1 MVILIYIKLLL
12 YFCGLKTS
20 KMILRENY
28 LQQIRPL
35 INKPFIKVLTGIRRC
50 GKSVI
55 LTQLIDLLRKSGI
68 LDSKIIYYNFES
80 LAHIEI
86 DGYLKLY
93 TEIKTKITDNE
104 RYYILLD
111 EIQEVKEW
119 EKAVNSLL
127 SDSNVDIY
135 ITGSNSK
142 LLSSELSTYIA
153 GRYVEFEIS
162 TLSFAEYILFKET
175 RLSKRI
181 ENIYAEFLIYI
192 RLGGFPTIHLADYD
206 TDTIYKIVHDI
217 YSSVILRDTV
227 QRYNIRNIDLLER
240 LIKFIFENIGN
251 RFSAKNIADYFKSQQ
266 RNIDLNT
273 IYNYLQAL
281 EGAFIIQR
289 ISRYDIKGKEILQT
303 NEKYFVS
310 DVSLIYSV
318 LGYRDRFISGIL
330 ENIVLLELKRR
341 GYKVYVGKNED
352 KEVDFIAEKKNEKVY
367 IQVTYKMVE
376 QQTIEREFGAFKS
389 INDNYPKY
397 VVSMDEFW
405 NDNMEGIKHIHIA
418 DFLLL
423 NQY

>member
-1 MVILIYIKLLL
+1 
-12 YFCGLKTS
+12 
-20 KMILRENY
+20 MIVRENY

-35 INKPFIKVLTGIRRC
+35 IDKPFIKVLTGIRRC

-55 LTQLIDLLRKSGI
+55 LTQLVDLFRESGI
-68 LDSKIIYYNFES
+68 LESKIIYYNFES

-93 TEIKTKITDNE
+93 TEIKNKITDNE

-127 SDSNVDIY
+127 ADSNVDIY

-153 GRYVEFEIS
+153 GRYVEFEIN

-175 RLSKRI
+175 RIAKKI

-192 RLGGFPTIHLADYD
+192 RFGGFPSIHLADYD
-206 TDTIYKIVHDI
+206 TDTIYKIVYDI

-227 QRYNIRNIDLLER
+227 QRYNIRNIELLER

-266 RNIDLNT
+266 RTIDLNS

-289 ISRYDIKGKEILQT
+289 VPRYDIKGKEILQT

-318 LGYRDRFISGIL
+318 LGYRDRFIAGIL

-341 GYKVYVGKNED
+341 GYKVYVGKNEE
-352 KEVDFIAEKKNEKVY
+352 KEVDFIGEKKNEKIYV
-367 IQVTYKMVE
+367 QVTFKMVE
-376 QQTIEREFGAFKS
+376 QQTIDREFGAFKS

-405 NDNMEGIKHIHIA
+405 NDNVEGIKHIHIA
-418 DFLLL
+418 NFLLL
-423 NQY
+423 NEF

>member
-1 MVILIYIKLLL
+1 
-12 YFCGLKTS
+12 
-20 KMILRENY
+20 MILRENY